1 MTERR
6 KKKRRARSKEWD
18 ADHDKAFSH
27 DLKRHLRTDSIIH
40 ETAARPEIPEDF
52 EPNGVVLSH
61 TKKWAFVLVDG
72 EEFRCAI
79 TDHIIEDRST
89 LLAAGDRV
97 LVVGV
102 GEEPVVQALAPR
114 TSKLSRLAIEHSR
127 VSEQIFAANIDAL
140 VVVAAAA
147 KPMLKAGLVDRYL
160 IAAEVGGVEPVL
172 CVNKMD
178 LVDEEPSEVAM
189 WRELGVRVFNT
200 SCETGEGV
208 EALREGLRG
217 KLVLFAG
224 HSGVGKS
231 SLLNEL
237 QPGLDLA
244 TREVGRSTEKGK
256 HVTSRAHLYTIDGDI
271 RIIDSPG
278 IRQLGIW
285 GVSNEELGYY
295 FPELAER
302 ADACKFRDCTHVHEP
317 KCAVLEA
324 VESGDINRQR
334 YDSYLRIRADLKERE
349 KEY

>member
-6 KKKRRARSKEWD
+6 KKKRRTRSKEWAD
-18 ADHDKAFSH
+18 DHDKAFSH
-27 DLKRHLRTDSIIH
+27 ELKRHLRTDTIIH
-40 ETAARPEIPEDF
+40 ETAAHSDVPEDF

-61 TKKWAFVLVDG
+61 TKKWAFVQIDG
-72 EEFRCAI
+72 EELRCAI
-79 TDHIIEDRST
+79 SDNLVEGKAT

-97 LVVGV
+97 LVTGE
-102 GEEPVVQALAPR
+102 GEERVVQALAPR

-127 VSEQIFAANIDAL
+127 VTEQIFAANIDAL

-178 LVDEEPSEVAM
+178 LVEDEPSEVAA
-189 WRELGVRVFNT
+189 WRELGVRVINT
-200 SCETGEGV
+200 SCKTGEGI
-208 EALREGLRG
+208 ETLREALRG

-237 QPGLDLA
+237 QPGLDLT

-256 HVTSRAHLYTIDGDI
+256 HVTSRAHLYMIDGDI

-285 GVSNEELGYY
+285 GVSNEELAYY
-295 FPELAER
+295 FPEFAER

-317 KCAVLEA
+317 NCAVLEA
-324 VESGDINRQR
+324 VESGEINRQR